1 MSHQSTSTNAAAA
14 PSTPR
19 PVAVVT
25 GATGGMGRRIVADLA
40 RDHDVYALGR
50 NEQGLAAL
58 TASTGAHSVRID
70 LADLDTSGSPV
81 DGVPASYARLAADL
95 ARVDVLVH
103 AAAVADARSVE
114 SGSVDDWQRQFE
126 LNVFAPALL
135 TRALLSGLRE
145 AEGIVVFINS
155 GAGSNPQPGNV
166 IYAASKHALRGLAD
180 SLRKEEANAG
190 VRVSTVSPGQ
200 TDTEML
206 RGLVAAS
213 GAQYVPEHYIDAEQI
228 AEAVRFVVDASPRT
242 QITDVAVR
250 PRVEVAERTR

>member
-1 MSHQSTSTNAAAA
+1 MSHESAPTNAAA

-40 RDHDVYALGR
+40 RDHDVYAIGR
-50 NEQGLAAL
+50 SEQGLDAL
-58 TASTGAHSVRID
+58 DALGAHTVQLD
-70 LADLDTSGSPV
+70 LADLDTSGSTV
-81 DGVPASYARLAADL
+81 DGVPTSYAQLAAGL

-103 AAAVADARSVE
+103 AAAVADARSTE
-114 SGSVDDWQRQFE
+114 TGSVADWQRQFAI
-126 LNVFAPALL
+126 NVFAPALL
-135 TRALLSGLRE
+135 TRALLPALRV
-145 AEGIVVFINS
+145 AQGIVVFINS
-155 GAGSNPQPGNV
+155 GAGSHPQPGNV

-206 RGLVAAS
+206 RGLVAAAG
-213 GAQYVPEHYIDAEQI
+213 GAYVPEHYIDPEQI
-228 AEAVRFVVDASPRT
+228 AEAVRFVVDASPRA